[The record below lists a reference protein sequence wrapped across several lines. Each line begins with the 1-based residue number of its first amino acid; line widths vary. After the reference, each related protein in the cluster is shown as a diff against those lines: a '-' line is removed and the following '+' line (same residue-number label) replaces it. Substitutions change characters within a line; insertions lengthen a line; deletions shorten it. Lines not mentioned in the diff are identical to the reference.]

1 MVDLRVYN
9 IHVNIHERRWGAM
22 KKRVLR
28 SIRKM
33 PQNLLRDRQIA
44 SDILDEMA
52 TKWAVKAER
61 LQSQTFSRM
70 HTKTK

>member
-1 MVDLRVYN
+1 
-9 IHVNIHERRWGAM
+9 M

>member
-1 MVDLRVYN
+1 
-9 IHVNIHERRWGAM
+9 M

-33 PQNLLRDRQIA
+33 PHNLLRDRQIA

-52 TKWAVKAER
+52 TKWALKAEK
-61 LQSQTFSRM
+61 LQSRAFSTMR
-70 HTKTK
+70 TKTK